1 MAYSDMTKLE
11 FRTLVQS
18 VVGKDA
24 YLYARKSP
32 AIADLNDTFDICA
45 MISHSD
51 MTAVWN
57 EVMSADLITQAQVDS
72 IMAAWPVV

>member
-1 MAYSDMTKLE
+1 MAYSDLSKLE
-11 FRTLVQS
+11 FRTLVES

-24 YLYARKSP
+24 YLFARKSP

-45 MISHSD
+45 TIAHAD

-57 EVMSADLITQAQVDS
+57 EIMSADLITQAQVDS